1 MKDKHSENVSCADN
15 QQERLIGWITGF
27 VDGEGCFSMGL
38 VKQSNR
44 KETQRTRKGYKTG
57 YQVFHEFSV
66 TQGESSLSSLEI
78 LKDFFGVGRI
88 YINKRYDNHKEHLY
102 RYVVRKRE
110 ELVDVIIPFFKDCEL
125 KTSKFGNF
133 KKFVQ
138 CMDIISEGRH
148 LNNDGLIEILKITE
162 QMNHKKSR
170 KDLIRILRYHTSE
183 SNF

>member
-1 MKDKHSENVSCADN
+1 MSCADN